1 MQMLTEKLLDDWVRT
16 SQNVL
21 LVGPHGIG
29 KTEQVLAAM
38 KRNGIKYAYFSAS
51 TMDPFVD
58 FVGVPRVVED
68 ENGRWLDFIKPK
80 VFSNNDIQV
89 IVVDEF
95 NRAPKKVRNALM
107 EAIQFKSINGVP
119 MPNLKMIWAMVNPHD
134 DEDTYDVDR
143 LDPAQED
150 RFQIK
155 VVLPNGPSLKY
166 FKENYGVLGEIA
178 HRWWGKIDD
187 KLRKKSIVS
196 PRRLEYAIQAY
207 QAGLDIDYVLPKEVN
222 VKDLKTEF
230 NKSGLMSRLPQL
242 RKMDV
247 DGLRK
252 EIQGNGNL
260 RDLVLGEILEG
271 NFPVAMIGAM
281 TDEEIVNKCG
291 IANVR
296 GFIVERIMNGDSRFT
311 SLAAEISKNPPSKTA
326 DKGVADS
333 IKTFASAIEKAKKEA
348 QKKITAKAR
357 QEGVSSE
364 ALKRQLG
371 VLFQPTLS
379 REELREL
386 LKANHKAIS
395 GDEVVRQLIVKA
407 TQIAINRD
415 LISEVARELEII

>member
-1 MQMLTEKLLDDWVRT
+1 MLTDKLLDDWIRT

-68 ENGRWLDFIKPK
+68 KNGRWLDFVKPK
-80 VFSNNDIQV
+80 VFANDDIQI

-134 DEDTYDVDR
+134 EEDTYDVDR

-166 FKENYGVLGEIA
+166 FKDTYGVLGEIA
-178 HRWWGKIDD
+178 HRWWGKIDE
-187 KLRKKSIVS
+187 KLRKKSVVS

-222 VKDLKTEF
+222 VKDLKTEL

-242 RKMDV
+242 RKLDV
-247 DGLRK
+247 NALRI

-260 RDLVLGEILEG
+260 RDLVMSEILEDR
-271 NFPVAMIGAM
+271 FPVALIESM
-281 TDEEIVNKCG
+281 TDEEIVNKCSVSS
-291 IANVR
+291 VR
-296 GFIVERIMNGDSRFT
+296 GFIVERIMTGDSRFT
-311 SLAAEISKNPPSKTA
+311 SLAAEISKSPPSKTA

-333 IKTFASAIEKAKKEA
+333 IKAFASAIEKTKKEA

-357 QEGVSSE
+357 QEGVTSE
-364 ALKRQLG
+364 TLKRQLG
-371 VLFQPTLS
+371 ALFQPTLG

-386 LKANHKAIS
+386 LKTNRKAIS
-395 GDEVVRQLIVKA
+395 DDDVMRQLVVKA
-407 TQIAINRD
+407 TQIAINRE
-415 LISEVARELEII
+415 LISEVARELKII

>member
-1 MQMLTEKLLDDWVRT
+1 MLTDKLLDDWIRT

-68 ENGRWLDFIKPK
+68 KNGRWLDFVKPK
-80 VFSNNDIQV
+80 VFANDDIQI

-134 DEDTYDVDR
+134 EEDTYDVDR

-166 FKENYGVLGEIA
+166 FKDTYGVLGEIA
-178 HRWWGKIDD
+178 HRWWGKIDE
-187 KLRKKSIVS
+187 KLRKKSVVS

-222 VKDLKTEF
+222 VKDLKTEL

-242 RKMDV
+242 RKLDV
-247 DGLRK
+247 DGLRI

-260 RDLVLGEILEG
+260 RDLVMSEILEG
-271 NFPVAMIGAM
+271 RFPVPLIESM

-291 IANVR
+291 LASVR
-296 GFIVERIMNGDSRFT
+296 GFIVERIMTGDSRFT

-326 DKGVADS
+326 DRGVADS
-333 IKTFASAIEKAKKEA
+333 VKAFASAIEKTKKEA

-357 QEGVSSE
+357 QEGVTNE
-364 ALKRQLG
+364 TLKRQLG
-371 VLFQPTLS
+371 ALFQPTLG

-386 LKANHKAIS
+386 LKTNSKAIS
-395 GDEVVRQLIVKA
+395 GDEVMRQLIVKA
-407 TQIAINRD
+407 TQIAINRE
-415 LISEVARELEII
+415 LISEVARELKII

>member
-1 MQMLTEKLLDDWVRT
+1 MLTEKLLDDWIKA

-29 KTEQVLAAM
+29 KTEQVLDAM
-38 KRNGIKYAYFSAS
+38 RRNGIKYAYFSAS

-68 ENGRWLDFIKPK
+68 KSGRWLDFVRPK
-80 VFSNNDIQV
+80 IFANDDIQV
-89 IVVDEF
+89 IIVDEF

-166 FKENYGVLGEIA
+166 FKDNYGVLGEIA
-178 HRWWGKIDD
+178 HRWWNKIDE
-187 KLRKKSIVS
+187 KLRKRSIVS
-196 PRRLEYAIQAY
+196 PRRLEYALQAY

-222 VKDLKTEF
+222 VKDLKTEL
-230 NKSGLMSRLPQL
+230 NKSGLMSKLPAL
-242 RKMDV
+242 KKLDV
-247 DGLRK
+247 PGLRK

-260 RDLVLGEILEG
+260 RDLVMQEILD
-271 NFPVAMIGAM
+271 NRFPVELVEAMS
-281 TDEEIVNKCG
+281 DEEIVNKCG
-291 IANVR
+291 KASIRSLVC
-296 GFIVERIMNGDSRFT
+296 ERIAAGDARF
-311 SLAAEISKNPPSKTA
+311 SSMAEGLVKTPPSKSS
-326 DKGVADS
+326 DKELAEA
-333 IKTFASAIEKAKKEA
+333 IKAFTSALEKAKIA
-348 QKKITAKAR
+348 RQNKITAEAR
-357 QEGVSSE
+357 KQNAGAE

-371 VLFQPTLS
+371 VLFQPTISAAEVRALL
-379 REELREL
+379 EPNKKNIVADPVMVELVTR
-386 LKANHKAIS
+386 
-395 GDEVVRQLIVKA
+395 A
-407 TQIAINRD
+407 TQVAVNRI
-415 LISEVARELEII
+415 LITEVARELNII

>member
-1 MQMLTEKLLDDWVRT
+1 MLTEKLLDDWIRT

-80 VFSNNDIQV
+80 VFANNDIQV

-134 DEDTYDVDR
+134 EEDTYDVDR

-166 FKENYGVLGEIA
+166 FKDTYGVLGEIA
-178 HRWWGKIDD
+178 HRWWGKIDE

-222 VKDLKTEF
+222 VKDLKAEL

-242 RKMDV
+242 RKLDV

-260 RDLVLGEILEG
+260 RDLVMGEIIEG
-271 NFPVAMIGAM
+271 KFPVAMIEAM
-281 TDEEIVNKCG
+281 TDEEIVNKCSV
-291 IANVR
+291 ASVR
-296 GFIVERIMNGDSRFT
+296 GFIVERIMTGDSRFT
-311 SLAAEISKNPPSKTA
+311 SLAAEISKSPPSKTA

-333 IKTFASAIEKAKKEA
+333 IKAFASAIEKAKKEA

-364 ALKRQLG
+364 TLKRQLG
-371 VLFQPTLS
+371 VLFQPTLG

-386 LKANHKAIS
+386 LKTNRKAIS
-395 GDEVVRQLIVKA
+395 ADEVMRQLIVKA
-407 TQIAINRD
+407 TQIAINRE
-415 LISEVARELEII
+415 LISEVARELKII

>member
-1 MQMLTEKLLDDWVRT
+1 MLTDKLLDDWIRT

-68 ENGRWLDFIKPK
+68 KNGRWLDFVKPK
-80 VFSNNDIQV
+80 IFANDDIQI

-134 DEDTYDVDR
+134 EEDTYDVDR

-166 FKENYGVLGEIA
+166 FKDTYGVLGEIA
-178 HRWWGKIDD
+178 HRWWGKIDE
-187 KLRKKSIVS
+187 KLRKKSVVS

-222 VKDLKTEF
+222 VKDLKTEL

-242 RKMDV
+242 RKLDV
-247 DGLRK
+247 DGLRI

-260 RDLVLGEILEG
+260 RDLVMSEILEG
-271 NFPVAMIGAM
+271 RFPVPLIESM

-291 IANVR
+291 LASVR
-296 GFIVERIMNGDSRFT
+296 GFIVERIMTGDSRFT

-333 IKTFASAIEKAKKEA
+333 VKAFASAIEKTKKEA

-357 QEGVSSE
+357 QEGVTNE
-364 ALKRQLG
+364 TLKRQLG
-371 VLFQPTLS
+371 ALFQPTLG

-386 LKANHKAIS
+386 LKTNSKAIS
-395 GDEVVRQLIVKA
+395 GDEVMRQLIVKA
-407 TQIAINRD
+407 TQIAINRE
-415 LISEVARELEII
+415 LISEVARELKII

>member
-1 MQMLTEKLLDDWVRT
+1 MLTDKLLDDWIRT

-68 ENGRWLDFIKPK
+68 KNGRWLDFVKPK
-80 VFSNNDIQV
+80 VFANDDIQI

-134 DEDTYDVDR
+134 EEDTYDVDR

-166 FKENYGVLGEIA
+166 FKDTYGVLGEIA
-178 HRWWGKIDD
+178 HRWWGKIDE
-187 KLRKKSIVS
+187 KLRKKSVVS

-222 VKDLKTEF
+222 VKDLKTEL

-242 RKMDV
+242 RKLDV
-247 DGLRK
+247 NALRT

-260 RDLVLGEILEG
+260 RDLVMSEILEDR
-271 NFPVAMIGAM
+271 FPVALIESM

-291 IANVR
+291 VSSVR
-296 GFIVERIMNGDSRFT
+296 GFIVERIMTGDSRFT

-333 IKTFASAIEKAKKEA
+333 IKAFASAIEKTKKEA

-357 QEGVSSE
+357 QEGVTSE
-364 ALKRQLG
+364 TLKRQLG
-371 VLFQPTLS
+371 ALFQPTLG

-386 LKANHKAIS
+386 LKTNRKAIS
-395 GDEVVRQLIVKA
+395 DDEVMRQLVVKA
-407 TQIAINRD
+407 TQIAINRE
-415 LISEVARELEII
+415 LISEVARELKII

>member
-1 MQMLTEKLLDDWVRT
+1 MLTEKLLDDWIRT

-68 ENGRWLDFIKPK
+68 KTGRWLDFVRPK
-80 VFSNNDIQV
+80 IFANNDVQV
-89 IVVDEF
+89 IIVDEF

-166 FKENYGVLGEIA
+166 FRDNYGVLGEIA
-178 HRWWGKIDD
+178 HRWWNKIDE
-187 KLRKKSIVS
+187 KMRKSSIVS
-196 PRRLEYAIQAY
+196 PRRLEYALQAY

-222 VKDLKTEF
+222 VKDLKTEL
-230 NKSGLMSRLPQL
+230 NKSGLMSRLPAL
-242 RKMDV
+242 KKLGVED
-247 DGLRK
+247 LRK

-260 RDLVLGEILEG
+260 RDLVMQEILETK
-271 NFPVAMIGAM
+271 FPVELVAAMS
-281 TDEEIVNKCG
+281 DEEIVNKCSKPG
-291 IANVR
+291 VR
-296 GFIVERIMNGDSRFT
+296 TFICERISEGDPRFT
-311 SLAAEISKNPPSKTA
+311 SMAEGVAKTPPSKAA
-326 DKGVADS
+326 DKELAEA
-333 IKTFASAIEKAKKEA
+333 IKAFATALEKAKLA
-348 QKKITAKAR
+348 RQRKITAEAR
-357 QEGVSSE
+357 KQNAGAE

-371 VLFQPTLS
+371 VLFQPTIT
-379 REELREL
+379 REEIVALLEPHKKDISADPVMKDLILR
-386 LKANHKAIS
+386 
-395 GDEVVRQLIVKA
+395 A
-407 TQIAINRD
+407 TQVAVNRE
-415 LISEVARELEII
+415 LISEVARSLSLI

>member
-1 MQMLTEKLLDDWVRT
+1 MLTEKLLDDWIRT

-68 ENGRWLDFIKPK
+68 ASGRWLDFVRPK
-80 VFSNNDIQV
+80 IFANNDIQV
-89 IVVDEF
+89 IIVDEF

-155 VVLPNGPSLKY
+155 VILPNGPSLKY
-166 FKENYGVLGEIA
+166 FKDNYGVLGEIA
-178 HRWWGKIDD
+178 HRWWNKIDE
-187 KLRKKSIVS
+187 KLRKSSIVS
-196 PRRLEYAIQAY
+196 PRRLEYALQAY
-207 QAGLDIDYVLPKEVN
+207 QSGLDIDYVLPKEVN
-222 VKDLKTEF
+222 VKDLKTEL
-230 NKSGLMSRLPQL
+230 NKSGLMSRLPAL
-242 RKMDV
+242 KKLAV
-247 DGLRK
+247 DELRK

-260 RDLVLGEILEG
+260 RDLVMQEILESK
-271 NFPVAMIGAM
+271 FPVDLVAAMS
-281 TDEEIVNKCG
+281 DEEIVNKCSKPS
-291 IANVR
+291 IRTFVCD
-296 GFIVERIMNGDSRFT
+296 RILEGDARFT
-311 SLAAEISKNPPSKTA
+311 SMAEGVAKTPPSKAT
-326 DKGVADS
+326 DKDLAES
-333 IKTFASAIEKAKKEA
+333 IKAFAAAIEKAKLA
-348 QKKITAKAR
+348 RQRKITAEAR
-357 QEGVSSE
+357 KQNAGAE

-371 VLFQPTLS
+371 ALFQPTIT
-379 REELREL
+379 REEVTAL
-386 LKANHKAIS
+386 LEPNKKHIS
-395 GDEVVRQLIVKA
+395 GDPVMNDLVLKASQVAVNRELIG
-407 TQIAINRD
+407 
-415 LISEVARELEII
+415 EVARSLKLI